1 MTDATKFREH
11 QKRSGLAFCRIAEL
25 LGISAQT
32 LYNKVGNFTEFTAS
46 ELVKIREIFP
56 NMTDEEFNET
66 FMVKGDR

>member
-11 QKRSGLAFCRIAEL
+11 QKRSGLAFYRIAEL

-66 FMVKGDR
+66 FMEKGDR